1 MDKWPD
7 FQANIWID
15 VNYVGVV
22 FQIYHIFSR
31 FVLLDNHNIIL
42 SMGCCWC
49 RSIAVMVDDN
59 MTSYENITKTIIML

>member
-7 FQANIWID
+7 FQASIWID

-31 FVLLDNHNIIL
+31 FVLSDNHNIIL
-42 SMGCCWC
+42 
-49 RSIAVMVDDN
+49 
-59 MTSYENITKTIIML
+59 YTILDCIM